1 MQAHAGM
8 APTGRGFAVA
18 ARLAWPAVALYAAT
32 RVLTFVVLAI
42 WSRGTPESLGKVLG
56 DFDGAHYVLIA
67 DKGYDAVAGGKEMAL
82 FPLYPMLVRG
92 LGWVSPFSTAQNAI
106 LISVVASL
114 VAAWGIFAVGNHLAD
129 RRIGILL
136 AGLWGVVPHALV
148 ESMAY
153 TESLFTALSAF
164 ALLALLR
171 RNWVTAGVLTAVAG
185 LTRPSAIALV
195 GVVGLVALI
204 AVVRRQDG
212 WRPWVG
218 GLLSPLG
225 WLGYILWVGQKTG
238 RVDGWFHIQK
248 TIWRSSFDYGASAYR
263 VAKKTL
269 TTASALDFTVVTFV
283 LVAAILLLA
292 LNAVDRLPWPLLLY
306 SALILISS
314 IGAANYYNSKGRL
327 ILPAFL
333 LLLPAARALARTQL
347 SKAALIFTFLAAT
360 SVTFAGYLAFIWTLS
375 P

>member
-1 MQAHAGM
+1 
-8 APTGRGFAVA
+8 
-18 ARLAWPAVALYAAT
+18 
-32 RVLTFVVLAI
+32 
-42 WSRGTPESLGKVLG
+42 
-56 DFDGAHYVLIA
+56 
-67 DKGYDAVAGGKEMAL
+67 MAL

-92 LGWVSPFSTAQNAI
+92 VGWVSPFSTAQNAI
-106 LISVVASL
+106 LISVAASL

-129 RRIGILL
+129 RRTGILL

-164 ALLALLR
+164 ALLAMLR
-171 RNWVTAGVLTAVAG
+171 RNWVAAGVLTALAG

-212 WRPWVG
+212 WRPWIAGVTA
-218 GLLSPLG
+218 PLG
-225 WLGYILWVGQKTG
+225 WLGYILWVGNQTG
-238 RVDGWFHIQK
+238 RIDGWFHIQK
-248 TIWRSSFDYGASAYR
+248 TIWRSSFDYGTSAYR
-263 VAKKTL
+263 VAKKAL

-306 SALILISS
+306 CALILISS
-314 IGAANYYNSKGRL
+314 IGASNYYNAKGRL

-333 LLLPAARALARTQL
+333 LLLPAARALARTQTT
-347 SKAALIFTFLAAT
+347 KAALIFTFLAAT

>member
-1 MQAHAGM
+1 
-8 APTGRGFAVA
+8 
-18 ARLAWPAVALYAAT
+18 LYAGT
-32 RVLTFVVLAI
+32 RVLTFVVLAV
-42 WSRGTPESLGKVLG
+42 WSRSTSESLGKVLG
-56 DFDGAHYVLIA
+56 DFDGVHYVLIA

-82 FPLYPMLVRG
+82 FPLYPMLVRAV
-92 LGWVSPFSTAQNAI
+92 GWVSPLSTAQNAV

-129 RRIGILL
+129 RRTGILL

-148 ESMAY
+148 QSMAY

-212 WRPWVG
+212 WRPWVAG
-218 GLLSPLG
+218 VTAPLG
-225 WLGYILWVGQKTG
+225 WLGYILWVGNQTG
-238 RVDGWFHIQK
+238 RIDGWFHIQK
-248 TIWRSSFDYGASAYR
+248 SIWRSSFDYGTSAYQ

-269 TTASALDFTVVTFV
+269 STASALDYTVVTFV

-292 LNAVDRLPWPLLLY
+292 LNVVDRLPWPLILY

-314 IGAANYYNSKGRL
+314 IGASNYYNAKGRL

-333 LLLPAARALARTQL
+333 LLFPAARAMARTQTA
-347 SKAALIFTFLAAT
+347 KAALILTFLAAT
-360 SVTFAGYLAFIWTLS
+360 SVCFAGYLAFIWKLS